1 MRTLKNVG
9 LHNEK
14 GRAATRDSPQPASG
28 GRGRRQNRNGSAYD
42 SRPVGLTRVGTL
54 EKAGGARCNPDVK
67 QTRSS
72 LLFFTTNL
80 RLHDTGVFQHID
92 IFKHLRKPEEGMI
105 GSNHKAALPFNLF
118 IDVLNMEKIQ
128 SIQTQSKEHVHHF
141 KYSTKDILFQKCCEP
156 SQTIQLQINNHSH
169 IKN

>member
-1 MRTLKNVG
+1 MHLEDNRALNATDMKHFYILNWLKN
-9 LHNEK
+9 
-14 GRAATRDSPQPASG
+14 
-28 GRGRRQNRNGSAYD
+28 
-42 SRPVGLTRVGTL
+42 
-54 EKAGGARCNPDVK
+54 
-67 QTRSS
+67 
-72 LLFFTTNL
+72 
-80 RLHDTGVFQHID
+80 
-92 IFKHLRKPEEGMI
+92 LRKGMT

-156 SQTIQLQINNHSH
+156 SQTIQLQINNHFH